1 MRIILEEANKT
12 CHVSAIQN
20 KYSLMARG
28 YEHIF
33 KVCEELGV
41 TYVAFSPLANGFLSG
56 KEAKIEK
63 EGDYRNFMLQYAK
76 KGYERGEE
84 LLKLLKNLAQKHNA
98 TMAQISLAWMINKH
112 PNLVAIPGSKNIDRI
127 KENFDSQNIVLTKD
141 ELKEIDEMLGRSSFI
156 VFGQ

>member
-1 MRIILEEANKT
+1 M
-12 CHVSAIQN
+12 
-20 KYSLMARG
+20 
-28 YEHIF
+28 
-33 KVCEELGV
+33 
-41 TYVAFSPLANGFLSG
+41 P
-56 KEAKIEK
+56 
-63 EGDYRNFMLQYAK
+63 QYAK

-156 VFGQ
+156 VFEQ